1 LLYLAINRNKLNYID
16 FRSAL
21 IDFKVF
27 SIVDVIK
34 IFPGF
39 DSKRLVEWQK
49 KKYIRKIVNKWY
61 VFAEIPLNEMLLY
74 RISNCIYRPSY
85 ISLETA
91 LSYYNLIP
99 EAVFSLQAIS
109 TRKTTSYITAVGT
122 FNYRTIKSSLYF
134 GYMVHHIDK
143 LPVLIA
149 DEEKALLDFLYLSAQ
164 IVSEKDLITLRF
176 NYNVIQNKVDWEQLH
191 KYALVYESKT
201 LDKRINY
208 LKKIFSD
215 AHPA

>member
-1 LLYLAINRNKLNYID
+1 MNYID
-16 FRSAL
+16 FRAAL

-27 SIVDVIK
+27 SIVDVVK
-34 IFPGF
+34 IFPAF

-49 KKYIRKIVNKWY
+49 KKYLRKIVNKWY
-61 VFAEIPLNEMLLY
+61 VFAEIPMNEMLLY

-85 ISLETA
+85 ISLESA
-91 LSYYNLIP
+91 LSYYSLIP
-99 EAVFSLQAIS
+99 EAVFSLQAVS
-109 TRKTTSYITAVGT
+109 TRKTTSYITSVGT
-122 FNYRTIKSSLYF
+122 FNYRTLKSSLYF
-134 GYMVHHIDK
+134 GYTVHQMEK

-149 DEEKALLDFLYLSAQ
+149 EGEKALLDLLYLSAQ
-164 IVSEKDLITLRF
+164 IVSEKDLVALRL
-176 NYNVIQNKVDWEQLH
+176 NYYVIQDKIDWEKLH

-208 LKKIFSD
+208 LRKIFSD